1 MGSVNIKQIFF
12 DTETS
17 GLDCRNCK
25 IIELAMLVVE
35 NGKIIEEYDEFINIG
50 ERIDSKIITLTG
62 ITNDMLVNE
71 GINEEDVA
79 KDIKGRL
86 SSGTLMIA
94 HNCQFDLS
102 FIYNLLKRHYPYE
115 ADEIVKKVNW
125 LDTLTILR
133 DRKDYPHKFTDA
145 LRYYGIS
152 DVNFHRAIDDAKA
165 LYKVYLA
172 MKTERDDLGE
182 YVNVFGYNPRYGV
195 NGVRFSFIDY
205 KLHYFNNGRVSPS
218 NILPRK
224 YNNTR
229 REFSN
234 NTIPRRDSNNSK
246 AYPSNTLPKNDRGM
260 KFCPKCNGMMLPRK
274 VGYYDDAQIVL
285 KCSTCGYGSFEE
297 ELNDYC
303 VHKEIN
309 SKDNVISYDDKSSE
323 EFLKRYPNCNERRK
337 REYRKGIRYD
347 GFYVNP
353 EDDDIYYD
361 DFDY

>member
-115 ADEIVKKVNW
+115 ADAIVKKVNW
-125 LDTLTILR
+125 LDTLTVLR
-133 DRKDYPHKFTDA
+133 DRKAYPHKFADA
-145 LRYYGIS
+145 IIYYDIS
-152 DVNFHRAIDDAKA
+152 QINFHRAIDDAKA
-165 LYKVYLA
+165 SYEVYLA
-172 MKTERDDLGE
+172 MKAERDDLRE

-195 NGVRFSFIDY
+195 NGVRFPFINY
-205 KLHYFNNGRVSPS
+205 KIHYFNNGMVSPS

-224 YNNTR
+224 YNNDL
-229 REFSN
+229 RESSS
-234 NTIPRRDSNNSK
+234 NTIP
-246 AYPSNTLPKNDRGM
+246 KNDGGM
-260 KFCPKCNGMMLPRK
+260 KFCPECSGMMLPQK
-274 VGYYDDAQIVL
+274 VGYGDDAPIVL
-285 KCSTCGYGSFEE
+285 KCSTCGYYSFEE
-297 ELNDYC
+297 ELNEYT

-309 SKDNVISYDDKSSE
+309 SKDNVISFDDKSSE
-323 EFLKRYPNCNERRK
+323 EFLERYPNCNERRK

-353 EDDDIYYD
+353 ESDDVSYD